1 MKKRILGILV
11 TLIMT
16 IGLMPMTAMAASSG
30 SCGDAVTYELN
41 ENNGLLTIS
50 GTGEMAKYK
59 SVNQVPWAAKKD
71 SIATVLIEEGVT
83 SISNYAFRGCSSLVS
98 VTIPASVMTI
108 GNYAF
113 YDCSS
118 LTTVRYEGTTAPSA
132 GRDAFSGTAVNEVS
146 VPAEYTGGTF
156 AGLSVQKPTVSVTGV
171 TLDKTTAE
179 LTVGETATLTATVV
193 PEDATNRNVTWS
205 SSEASVA
212 TVDTNGTVAAVGAG
226 TATITAKVGACEAS
240 CTVTV
245 TEPPTVFVGGVGVTS
260 QNAADVCG
268 DGTVS
273 YDADTK
279 TLTLNGYAC
288 NGENGCAIYANGD
301 LNLMLEGTNS
311 LSNINGYGVEVYDG
325 NLTISGTGSL
335 EITNTEAGIYAKDG
349 GVTISDGTVI
359 ITKVENG
366 ISAKAG
372 VTISGGTVTITEA
385 ETYGILGNGS
395 VTISGDETEVSVRV
409 SEPHGDGVYHAIY
422 SYTGLTV
429 EADMAVTMSDDG
441 TSDGKGIYA
450 KEVIIKA
457 ANMDTP
463 VPEPA
468 PSKNKTKKYDVD
480 MDKEDVE
487 NGSVAIS
494 GSRVKKGATVTITV
508 TPDEGYELDELV
520 VLDDEGNEIEL
531 TGKGNGK
538 FTFKMPRGDVEVE
551 ASFRE
556 IEEDVPAV
564 EEKKDI
570 NLTIGSKV
578 VLVDGDPVV
587 NDVAPIIKDSR
598 TFLPIRIIAEELG
611 ATVTWNEAEQSV
623 TIGKGNT
630 EIVIYIGQ
638 AFALVNGGP
647 VSLDAPAFIQ
657 DDRTYL
663 PVRFVAENL
672 GADVVWD
679 ATAQTVTITAGI

>member
-16 IGLMPMTAMAASSG
+16 IGLMPATAFA
-30 SCGDAVTYELN
+30 AVTSALDA
-41 ENNGLLTIS
+41 NGTLTIS
-50 GTGEMAKYK
+50 GEGAI
-59 SVNQVPWAAKKD
+59 AANAFRGRAD
-71 SIATVLIEEGVT
+71 ITAVVIEEGVT
-83 SISNYAFRGCSSLVS
+83 TIGNYAFSGCSSLVS
-98 VTIPASVMTI
+98 VTIPASVTAI

-113 YDCSS
+113 SGCTS

-132 GRDAFSGTAVNEVS
+132 GRNAFSGTAVNEVS

-156 AGLSVQKPTVSVTGV
+156 AGLLVQKPTVSVTGV

-193 PEDATNRNVTWS
+193 PEDATNQKVTWS
-205 SSEASVA
+205 SDNTAVA
-212 TVDTNGTVAAVGAG
+212 TVDETGTVTAVGEG
-226 TATITAKVGACEAS
+226 TATITVTTEDGGKTAICE
-240 CTVTV
+240 VTV
-245 TEPPTVFVGGVGVTS
+245 TAAPTVFVGGVGVTS

-301 LNLMLEGTNS
+301 LNLVLEGTNS

-372 VTISGGTVTITEA
+372 VTISGGTVTVTEA

-395 VTISGDETEVSVRV
+395 VTISGDETEVSVEV
-409 SEPHGDGVYHAIY
+409 SEKIADPNGDERYYAIY
-422 SYTGLTV
+422 SLSESVEVQEPLT
-429 EADMAVTMSDDG
+429 VTMSLDG
-441 TSDGKGIYA
+441 TSDGNGIYA
-450 KEVIIKA
+450 EKAVIKVVNEGTSDSI
-457 ANMDTP
+457 
-463 VPEPA
+463 PA

-487 NGSVAIS
+487 NGSVDIS
-494 GSRVKKGATVTITV
+494 SSRAKKGATVTITV
-508 TPDEGYELDELV
+508 TPDAGYELDELF
-520 VLDDEGNEIEL
+520 VLDDDGDEIKL
-531 TGKGNGK
+531 TDKGNGK
-538 FTFKMPRGDVEVE
+538 FTFKMPRGDVEIE
-551 ASFRE
+551 ASFKE
-556 IEEDVPAV
+556 IK
-564 EEKKDI
+564 EEKGMV
-570 NLTIGSKV
+570 LTIGSKV
-578 VLVDGDPVV
+578 VLVDGEAIV
-587 NDVAPIIKDSR
+587 NDVAPVIKDSR
-598 TFLPIRIIAEELG
+598 TFLPIRIVAEELG
-611 ATVTWNEAEQSV
+611 ADVVWNEAEQSV
-623 TIGKGNT
+623 TIVKGNA

-638 AFALVNGGP
+638 PFAVVNGEP
-647 VSLDAPAFIQ
+647 VALDAPAFIEN
-657 DDRTYL
+657 DRTYL
-663 PVRFVAENL
+663 PVRFIAENL
-672 GADVVWD
+672 GADVVWNEAD
-679 ATAQTVTITAGI
+679 RTVTIRSAE

>member
-1 MKKRILGILV
+1 MKKRMLGILV

-16 IGLMPMTAMAASSG
+16 IGLMPATAFA
-30 SCGDAVTYELN
+30 AVTSALDA
-41 ENNGLLTIS
+41 NGTLTIS
-50 GTGEMAKYK
+50 GEGAI
-59 SVNQVPWAAKKD
+59 AANAFRGRAD
-71 SIATVLIEEGVT
+71 ITAVVIEEGVT
-83 SISNYAFRGCSSLVS
+83 
-98 VTIPASVMTI
+98 TI

-113 YDCSS
+113 SGCSSLEAVQIPASVTAIGNYAFSGCTS

-132 GRDAFSGTAVNEVS
+132 GRNAFSGTAVNEVS

-193 PEDATNRNVTWS
+193 PEDATNQKVTWS
-205 SSEASVA
+205 SDNTAVA
-212 TVDTNGTVAAVGAG
+212 TVDETGTVTAVGEG
-226 TATITAKVGACEAS
+226 TATITVTTEDGGKTAICE
-240 CTVTV
+240 VTV
-245 TEPPTVFVGGVGVTS
+245 TAAPTVFVGGVGVTS

-288 NGENGCAIYANGD
+288 NGENDCAIYANGD
-301 LNLMLEGTNS
+301 LNLVLEGTNS

-372 VTISGGTVTITEA
+372 VTISGGTVTVTEA

-441 TSDGKGIYA
+441 TSDGNGIYA

-468 PSKNKTKKYDVD
+468 PSKNNTKKYDVD
-480 MDKEDVE
+480 VDKNDVD
-487 NGSVAIS
+487 NGSVDIS
-494 GSRVKKGATVTITV
+494 SSRAKKGATVTITV
-508 TPDEGYELDELV
+508 TPDAGYELDELF
-520 VLDDEGNEIEL
+520 VLDDDGDEIKL
-531 TGKGNGK
+531 TDKGNGK
-538 FTFKMPRGDVEVE
+538 FTFKMPRGDVEIE
-551 ASFRE
+551 ASFKE
-556 IEEDVPAV
+556 IK
-564 EEKKDI
+564 EEKGMV
-570 NLTIGSKV
+570 LTIGSKV
-578 VLVDGDPVV
+578 VLVDGKAIV
-587 NDVAPIIKDSR
+587 NDVAPVIKDSR
-598 TFLPIRIIAEELG
+598 TFLPIRIVAEELG
-611 ATVTWNEAEQSV
+611 ADVAWNEAEQSV
-623 TIGKGNT
+623 TIGKGDT

-638 AFALVNGGP
+638 PFATVNGEP
-647 VSLDAPAFIQ
+647 VALDAPAFIEN
-657 DDRTYL
+657 DRTYL

>member
-1 MKKRILGILV
+1 MKKRILGILMALV
-11 TLIMT
+11 MVV
-16 IGLMPMTAMAASSG
+16 GLMPTTAFA
-30 SCGDAVTYELN
+30 AVTSALDA
-41 ENNGLLTIS
+41 NGTLTIS
-50 GTGEMAKYK
+50 GDGVISSNDISSYNK
-59 SVNQVPWAAKKD
+59 SD
-71 SIATVLIEEGVT
+71 ITVVVIEEGIT
-83 SISNYAFRGCSSLVS
+83 
-98 VTIPASVMTI
+98 TI

-113 YDCSS
+113 SGCSS
-118 LTTVRYEGTTAPSA
+118 LEAVQIPASVTAI
-132 GRDAFSGTAVNEVS
+132 GNYAFSGCTNLMNVSYGGTNEPSTIGSNAFPSNVTVS

-156 AGLSVQKPTVSVTGV
+156 AGLSVQKPTVPVTGV

-193 PEDATNRNVTWS
+193 PEDATNQKVTWTS
-205 SSEASVA
+205 SDTSVA
-212 TVDTNGTVAAVGAG
+212 TVDENGVVTAVANGT
-226 TATITAKVGACEAS
+226 TTITATTEDGGFTAS

-441 TSDGKGIYA
+441 TSDGNGIYA

-463 VPEPA
+463 EPVPVQ
-468 PSKNKTKKYDVD
+468 KKTKKYDVD
-480 MDKEDVE
+480 VDKNDME

>member
-16 IGLMPMTAMAASSG
+16 IGLMPTTAFA
-30 SCGDAVTYELN
+30 AVTSALDA
-41 ENNGLLTIS
+41 NGTLTIS
-50 GTGEMAKYK
+50 GEGAISSNDISSYNK
-59 SVNQVPWAAKKD
+59 SDITAVV
-71 SIATVLIEEGVT
+71 IEEGVT
-83 SISNYAFRGCSSLVS
+83 
-98 VTIPASVMTI
+98 TI

-113 YDCSS
+113 SGCSSLEAVQIPASVTAIGNYAFSGCTS

-132 GRDAFSGTAVNEVS
+132 GRNAFSGTAVNEVS

-179 LTVGETATLTATVV
+179 LTVGETVTLTATVA
-193 PEDATNRNVTWS
+193 PDNATNKNVTWS
-205 SSEASVA
+205 SDNTAVA
-212 TVDTNGTVAAVGAG
+212 TVDENGKVTAVGEG
-226 TATITAKVGACEAS
+226 TATITVTTEDGNFTAS

-245 TEPPTVFVGGVGVTS
+245 TAAPTVFVGGVGVTS

-301 LNLMLEGTNS
+301 LNLVLEGTNS

-372 VTISGGTVTITEA
+372 VTISGGTVTIAEA

-441 TSDGKGIYA
+441 TSDGNGIYA

-463 VPEPA
+463 EPVPVQ
-468 PSKNKTKKYDVD
+468 KKTKKYDVD
-480 MDKEDVE
+480 VDKNDME

-647 VSLDAPAFIQ
+647 VSLDAPACIQ

>member
-1 MKKRILGILV
+1 MKKRILGILMALV
-11 TLIMT
+11 MVM
-16 IGLMPMTAMAASSG
+16 GLMPATAFA
-30 SCGDAVTYELN
+30 AVTPELDA
-41 ENNGLLTIS
+41 NGTLTIS
-50 GTGEMAKYK
+50 GYGVISSEDISSYNK
-59 SVNQVPWAAKKD
+59 SDITAVV
-71 SIATVLIEEGVT
+71 IGEGVT
-83 SISNYAFRGCSSLVS
+83 SIGNYGFYGCSSLEAVQ
-98 VTIPASVMTI
+98 IPASVMTI

-113 YDCSS
+113 SGCTS

-212 TVDTNGTVAAVGAG
+212 TVDTNGTVAAVGEG
-226 TATITAKVGACEAS
+226 TAIITVTTEDGGKTAICE
-240 CTVTV
+240 VTV
-245 TEPPTVFVGGVGVTS
+245 TAAPTVFVGGVGVTS

-463 VPEPA
+463 EPVPVQ
-468 PSKNKTKKYDVD
+468 KKTKKYDVD
-480 MDKEDVE
+480 VDKNDME